1 MTVKELIVAIVITL
15 LLIGFFSMA
24 GYSIKE
30 LYFSRSGVPTTL
42 GDTGVTVS
50 GGGYEAAEM
59 AQAEMPG
66 EAAQEKD
73 IASIDAETECESREA
88 QAETQRE
95 ERENN
100 CDLIPVFLSGVA
112 AVLLAELIVFVKSK
126 I

>member
-1 MTVKELIVAIVITL
+1 M
-15 LLIGFFSMA
+15 
-24 GYSIKE
+24 KE
-30 LYFSRSGVPTTL
+30 LYFNRSGVPTTL

-50 GGGYEAAEM
+50 GGGYEPAGM

-66 EAAQEKD
+66 EAAQEKET
-73 IASIDAETECESREA
+73 SIDTETECESRET

-95 ERENN
+95 EQENN

-126 I
+126 V

>member
-1 MTVKELIVAIVITL
+1 MTVKELCIAVVITL

-24 GYSIKE
+24 GHSIKE
-30 LYFSRSGVPTTL
+30 LYFSRSGVPTAL

-50 GGGYEAAEM
+50 GGGYEPAEM
-59 AQAEMPG
+59 TQTEMPG

-73 IASIDAETECESREA
+73 IASNDAESECESRET

-112 AVLLAELIVFVKSK
+112 AVLIVELIVLVKSK
-126 I
+126 V